1 MAPLCI
7 TKPLSEFVYKHFVSV
22 VINVGVCV
30 IFTERE
36 LCLSPIVILSNRIQT
51 DLLNLSQVPEPPK
64 KIVPEKKVP
73 APAPKKEKVPPA
85 KGILGI
91 ILLISNTSLPV
102 LMLN

>member
-1 MAPLCI
+1 MKLP
-7 TKPLSEFVYKHFVSV
+7 
-22 VINVGVCV
+22 
-30 IFTERE
+30 
-36 LCLSPIVILSNRIQT
+36 NRIQT

-91 ILLISNTSLPV
+91 ILLLSRISLPIS
-102 LMLN
+102 MLNWHVRQLLITLARD